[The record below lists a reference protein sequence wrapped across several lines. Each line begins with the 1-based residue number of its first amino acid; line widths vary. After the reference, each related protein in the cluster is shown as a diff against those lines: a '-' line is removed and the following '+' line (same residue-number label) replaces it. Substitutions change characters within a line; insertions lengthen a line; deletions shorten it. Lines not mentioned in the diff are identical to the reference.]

1 MWKLTAE
8 EFRARH
14 EADYRRRFVTLEGL
28 AALKDGV
35 NTAGSGPRND
45 IVLPASVPALVGR
58 FTASAGGVT
67 FEPESGSD
75 VMLASQ
81 RVRNRVDLRSDADP
95 GGPDEVIVGPGVS
108 MWVHMSGDR
117 RTVRVRDEN
126 GDQAR
131 SFKGF
136 HWFPV
141 DPAFRVIGRFVRDR
155 EAQTVQIPN
164 LAGDLESYTTEGV
177 VEFSI
182 DGASLALRPM
192 TTKTGRLY
200 FIFRDGT
207 SGNETYGAARFLYTT
222 LDADGTAVLDFN
234 QAYNPPCAFNPFTT
248 CPLPPPENRLA
259 VRIPAGERFEP

>member
-1 MWKLTAE
+1 MRQLTAE

-28 AALKDGV
+28 AALKEGV
-35 NTAGSGPRND
+35 NMAGSAPQND
-45 IVLPASVPALVGR
+45 IVLPASVPAVVGR
-58 FTASAGGVT
+58 VAMSSGRVT
-67 FEPESGSD
+67 FEPESGSE
-75 VMLASQ
+75 VTLASL
-81 RVRNRVDLRSDADP
+81 RVRNRVDLRSDDDP
-95 GGPDEVIVGPGVS
+95 GGPDELTVGPGVS

-117 RTVRVRDEN
+117 RTIRVRDEN
-126 GDQAR
+126 GEQAR
-131 SFKGF
+131 AFKGF

-141 DPAFRVIGRFVRDR
+141 DPRFRVVGRFVRDR
-155 EAQTVQIPN
+155 EAKTVQIPN

-182 DGASLALRPM
+182 DGASLAMRPM

-207 SGNETYGAARFLYTT
+207 SGKETYGAARFLYTT
-222 LDADGTAVLDFN
+222 LDADGTVVLDFN

-248 CPLPPPENRLA
+248 CPLPPAENRLS
-259 VRIPAGERFEP
+259 VRIPAGERLVT